1 MNNTPM
7 TNLNQTEE
15 VEEYAT
21 TEADHSAEEEEEK
34 ENNETNVVRD
44 SVTELLQ

>member
-7 TNLNQTEE
+7 TNLNQT
-15 VEEYAT
+15 
-21 TEADHSAEEEEEK
+21 EEEK